1 MRRARA
7 RGGGGEAG
15 GGEATG
21 SFSRPFVRTPP
32 GFLTGPGPPKQ
43 TGGHGSRGETIPH
56 EGLAPWKTPPQK
68 ERPAS
73 PTPHPPPPGGFG
85 GRAHLGRGAKV
96 SGVGVRT
103 GGKGSGAPYSSA
115 RGQCRRGGSLEPPG
129 RGASGAPG
137 LLGQKVLREQL
148 LRPPSAP
155 PFEYAPPPAD
165 TGRGR
170 PPRPR
175 PAPRPRD
182 LRRRAPAPPTAAGSA
197 SGARADEHAHS
208 QFSPRRF
215 PRTRSPFPAHTRP
228 PSPLPPSG
236 RTWNRERPAVPVT
249 GRRGGGHEGSAQAQ
263 TQACRAASP
272 SLARCARARGGA
284 GRPSS
289 WVIQNYQQTNKK
301 PSHPCGQANR
311 RRCTNSTSFQVF
323 LKCEEGR

>member
-228 PSPLPPSG
+228 PQPPPAIRPNVEPRTPGGSSDRYAGRGPRGQRAGADPGLPGRLPLPCKVCPGPG
-236 RTWNRERPAVPVT
+236 RSWPPELL
-249 GRRGGGHEGSAQAQ
+249 GHPEL
-263 TQACRAASP
+263 P
-272 SLARCARARGGA
+272 
-284 GRPSS
+284 
-289 WVIQNYQQTNKK
+289 TNKQK
-301 PSHPCGQANR
+301 AFTPMWAG
-311 RRCTNSTSFQVF
+311 
-323 LKCEEGR
+323 